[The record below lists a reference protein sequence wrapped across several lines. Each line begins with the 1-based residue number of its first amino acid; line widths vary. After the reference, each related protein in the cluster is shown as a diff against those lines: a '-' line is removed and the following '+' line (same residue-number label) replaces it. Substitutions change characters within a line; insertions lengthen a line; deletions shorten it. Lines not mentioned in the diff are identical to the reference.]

1 MRIYEAHFAGAREGH
16 LHDAAHDKSIN
27 FPRCC
32 WSALKSLRAGSGGG
46 QRLSAETASS
56 ALAFLLDLR
65 SARP

>member
-1 MRIYEAHFAGAREGH
+1 MMQHMTKY
-16 LHDAAHDKSIN
+16 DKSID

-32 WSALKSLRAGSGGG
+32 WSALKSIRAGSGGG

-65 SARP
+65 SARPSRDLQGLQRS